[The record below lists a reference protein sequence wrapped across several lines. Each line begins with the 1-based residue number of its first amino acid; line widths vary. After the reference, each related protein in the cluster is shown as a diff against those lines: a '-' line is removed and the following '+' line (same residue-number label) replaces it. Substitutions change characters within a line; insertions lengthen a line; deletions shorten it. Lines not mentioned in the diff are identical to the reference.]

1 MPQIPVLSDT
11 WDFLT
16 TPSYPRTAVSI
27 GESQLALVSLKH
39 RRREFEIVRLSVVG
53 LTAGLVEPHFTN
65 PNITDEP
72 TFLKA
77 VGHLVSNA
85 GLERLRRTAVALP
98 QAAVRSMVV
107 DFEHPPESQS
117 EVAQMLDWRV
127 ERTVG
132 VKSDEL
138 RISKRRLS
146 FTGLHPGGSLWFVTA
161 AHRRVMEQYD
171 RIFKALE
178 WQVGL
183 TMPDYL
189 AEAQWLV
196 RSGVDG
202 DQVLVSLN
210 ERGFVAVIV
219 RRGEPVLV
227 RQVVCTKQE
236 QDDEFFRLIA
246 FYRDRITPRG
256 EAVNISNMLVTGSTE
271 DRNRFREVLTQAI
284 EAPVTSLDLEQLGL
298 RGQSTSPFAAYAA
311 AAGLSTCA
319 WSS

>member
-27 GESQLALVSLKH
+27 GESQLALVSLK
-39 RRREFEIVRLSVVG
+39 RRQREFELVRLSVVG
-53 LTAGLVEPHFTN
+53 LAAGLVQPEFTQ
-65 PNITDEP
+65 PNVTDEP
-72 TFLKA
+72 AFLQSIEQ
-77 VGHLVSNA
+77 LISRA
-85 GLERLRRTAVALP
+85 GLERLRRVAVALP
-98 QAAVRSMVV
+98 QTAVRSVVV
-107 DFEHPPESQS
+107 DFEHPPESHN
-117 EVAQMLDWRV
+117 EVAQMLDWRI
-127 ERTVG
+127 ERSVG
-132 VKSDEL
+132 LKSEEL

-146 FTGLHPGGSLWFVTA
+146 FAGSHPGGSQWFVTA
-161 AHRRVMEQYD
+161 AHRRVMEQYE
-171 RIFKALE
+171 RIFKALD

-196 RSGVDG
+196 RSRVDG

-210 ERGFVAVIV
+210 ERGFVTVIV

-227 RQVVCTKQE
+227 RQVVCSSHE
-236 QDDEFFRLIA
+236 QDDEFFRLMV
-246 FYRDRITPRG
+246 FYRDRIVPRG
-256 EAVNISNMLVTGSTE
+256 EAASIGSLLVIGNAG
-271 DRNRFREVLTQAI
+271 DRNRFREILTQAV
-284 EAPVTSLDLEQLGL
+284 EAPVASLDPEQLGL
-298 RGQSTSPFAAYAA
+298 RGQPTSPFSAYAA